1 MPLVGS
7 GCPGQRTTTSGLCR
21 ARKTS
26 SSLEFQAS
34 SSVCINSAL
43 RSSVLIAPPSLWRPP
58 LEGKHVLGYLSSDEG
73 NGDGT
78 TLGRAGLPVGEN
90 RGDDTPRRKC
100 VSVGASGEESG
111 HEPRTAG
118 PTCHRRLDLR
128 RAWNAKALRLV
139 RRARP

>member
-43 RSSVLIAPPSLWRPP
+43 RSSVLIASPSLWRQP

-73 NGDGT
+73 NGDGARDAPASQWARTGAT
-78 TLGRAGLPVGEN
+78 TRHDAKVSASERLGREWA
-90 RGDDTPRRKC
+90 
-100 VSVGASGEESG
+100 
-111 HEPRTAG
+111 
-118 PTCHRRLDLR
+118 
-128 RAWNAKALRLV
+128 
-139 RRARP
+139 